1 MLNFKIKKE
10 SFLNCLFIVQGASER
25 KGTLPILSNL
35 LIENIGKDSIKIS
48 ATDLEIS
55 IITYCKA
62 EVTSEGKVA
71 VNSKKTYG
79 VVKEFP
85 ESKTEDGIF
94 ISFKEND
101 SGIITISYK
110 KTVFKLTTVPA
121 IDYPT
126 IVDFKSEDNF
136 NIDFKI
142 LKKLINNVI
151 FSTAANEETKRNLTG
166 VYFVLVNL
174 NGKDYL
180 RLVATDGHR
189 LALAQAEIIYSSK
202 TNEGIYDLLK
212 NGVIIPKKVLAEILK
227 LDKSDSVNISINSNN
242 IFFNFTGK
250 FTAPLTASGL
260 SKPLKDLDS
269 EDIPVRGTE
278 LISRLIEGKFPD
290 YQTVIPKD
298 NYKTSII
305 NTKNFFNSIKRVSL
319 LAEEKSHSIELSF
332 SDNNLLIKTVNT
344 SVGEAS
350 DELDIKYSGEP
361 ISIKLNSRYIMD
373 FILNIMEE
381 NIQVKF
387 NTIYTPFVIEPFT
400 DNKKGEG
407 KIMEIIGVFM
417 PMRY

>member
-1 MLNFKIKKE
+1 M
-10 SFLNCLFIVQGASER
+10 
-25 KGTLPILSNL
+25 
-35 LIENIGKDSIKIS
+35 
-48 ATDLEIS
+48 
-55 IITYCKA
+55 
-62 EVTSEGKVA
+62 
-71 VNSKKTYG
+71 
-79 VVKEFP
+79 
-85 ESKTEDGIF
+85 
-94 ISFKEND
+94 
-101 SGIITISYK
+101 
-110 KTVFKLTTVPA
+110 PA

-126 IVDFKSEDNF
+126 IVDFKLEDGF

-166 VYFVLVNL
+166 VYFVLVDL
-174 NGKDYL
+174 NGQDYL

-189 LALAQAEIIYSSK
+189 LALAQAEVVYSSK
-202 TNEGIYDLLK
+202 KNEGIYDLLK

-242 IFFNFTGK
+242 VFFHFNGK
-250 FTAPLTASGL
+250 LTTPLPDEGPA
-260 SKPLKDLDS
+260 KPLKGLDS
-269 EDIPVRGTE
+269 SNIQARGAE
-278 LISRLIEGKFPD
+278 FISRLIEGKFPD

-305 NTKNFFNSIKRVSL
+305 DTKNFFNSIKRVSL

-373 FILNIMEE
+373 FILNIAEE
-381 NIQVKF
+381 NIKVKF

-400 DNKKGEG
+400 DDSKSGNKM
-407 KIMEIIGVFM
+407 MEIIGVFM

>member
-1 MLNFKIKKE
+1 MLNFKIKRD
-10 SFLNCLFIVQGASER
+10 SFLNCLFIVQGAAER

-62 EVTSEGKVA
+62 EIIEEGKVA
-71 VNSKKTYG
+71 VNSKKIYSI
-79 VVKEFP
+79 VREFP
-85 ESKTEDGIF
+85 ESKNKDDIF

-101 SGIITISYK
+101 SGIVTISYK

-126 IVDFKSEDNF
+126 IVDFKSEDGF

-174 NGKDYL
+174 NGRDYL

-189 LALAQAEIIYSSK
+189 LALAQAEVVYSSK
-202 TNEGIYDLLK
+202 KNEGIYDLLK

-242 IFFNFTGK
+242 VFFHFNGK
-250 FTAPLTASGL
+250 LTAPLPDEGPV
-260 SKPLKDLDS
+260 KPLKDLDS
-269 EDIPVRGTE
+269 SNIQARGAE
-278 LISRLIEGKFPD
+278 FISRLIEGKFPD

-305 NTKNFFNSIKRVSL
+305 DTKNFFNSIKRVSL

-373 FILNIMEE
+373 FILNIAEE
-381 NIQVKF
+381 NIKVKF
-387 NTIYTPFVIEPFT
+387 NTIYTPFVIEPYA
-400 DNKKGEG
+400 DDSKSGNKM
-407 KIMEIIGVFM
+407 MEIIGVFM